1 MIKNYFKSAWRNII
15 RNKAFSIINIFG
27 LSIGISAALAIF
39 LIVHYEFSFDKF
51 EKDQNQVYRVVI
63 DASFNGTEGHS
74 AGVQVPLSNA
84 VQNEVTGVN
93 LTVPLIQFQGDVTAK
108 VNTTKKGEPAR
119 SVFKKQ
125 ENIIFTNPQY
135 FQLLNYKWI
144 AGSQKAA
151 LENPFSVVLTQSR
164 AQQYFPNI
172 SPQNIIGRHINYN
185 DNITATVSGVVKAL
199 DEQTVFNAAEFISY
213 ATIEKTNLKKEFM
226 MDVWDDWMAYSQLYV
241 KLSKNTST
249 AGIESQLKNLL
260 EKYDKGANKNP
271 ALQIAF
277 HLQPLNDI
285 HFDRNYTS
293 PGGRIADKSTLY
305 GLLAIAAFLL
315 LLGCINF
322 INLTTAQASQRAKE
336 IGIRKTMGSSRKNL
350 VFQFL
355 TETFFIT
362 FIATVISI
370 IIAPLL
376 LRMFADFIPEGLHLG
391 LIHQPSIIIFLILL
405 TLTVSF
411 LSGLYPALILS
422 GFKPALVLK
431 NQAISSSSKTR
442 NTWVR
447 KTLTVSQFVI
457 AQFFVIATLMVSKQ
471 INYSINSDI
480 GFTTNGIITFDTP
493 RDTVATHNQQ
503 LLNEINAIPEV
514 QIAGTG
520 FYSPADR
527 GVSIVNVIYEPKK
540 DLKANIQIRWGDP
553 NYLKVYHLKLLAG
566 RNVEASDTMKEF
578 LINNTYAKLL
588 GFQKPGDAIGKQL
601 FFNNK
606 NMPIVG
612 VLQDF
617 RETSTRGKIDPL
629 VFAGSPGSTFHIRLK
644 PNAAGG
650 FEWKNGISKIQKDFK
665 SIYPDADFSYQFV
678 DEKIA
683 SLYQSEQK
691 TASLLKWSTGLAIL
705 ISCLGLLGLVIFTT
719 NNRKKEI
726 GVRKV
731 LGASVM
737 QITSSLSTDFMR
749 LVLLAFIIATPIAW
763 WATYKWLQNYA
774 YKTNM
779 SWWIFAISGIS
790 MLLIALITLSLQTI
804 KAARA
809 NPVESLRSE

>member
-1 MIKNYFKSAWRNII
+1 
-15 RNKAFSIINIFG
+15 
-27 LSIGISAALAIF
+27 
-39 LIVHYEFSFDKF
+39 
-51 EKDQNQVYRVVI
+51 
-63 DASFNGTEGHS
+63 
-74 AGVQVPLSNA
+74 
-84 VQNEVTGVN
+84 
-93 LTVPLIQFQGDVTAK
+93 
-108 VNTTKKGEPAR
+108 
-119 SVFKKQ
+119 
-125 ENIIFTNPQY
+125 
-135 FQLLNYKWI
+135 
-144 AGSQKAA
+144 
-151 LENPFSVVLTQSR
+151 
-164 AQQYFPNI
+164 
-172 SPQNIIGRHINYN
+172 
-185 DNITATVSGVVKAL
+185 
-199 DEQTVFNAAEFISY
+199 
-213 ATIEKTNLKKEFM
+213 
-226 MDVWDDWMAYSQLYV
+226 
-241 KLSKNTST
+241 
-249 AGIESQLKNLL
+249 
-260 EKYDKGANKNP
+260 
-271 ALQIAF
+271 LQIAF

-285 HFDRNYTS
+285 HFDSRYAS
-293 PGGRIADKSTLY
+293 PGVRIADKSTLY

-322 INLTTAQASQRAKE
+322 INFTTAQASQRAKE

-553 NYLKVYHLKLLAG
+553 NYLKVYHLKL
-566 RNVEASDTMKEF
+566 
-578 LINNTYAKLL
+578 
-588 GFQKPGDAIGKQL
+588 
-601 FFNNK
+601 
-606 NMPIVG
+606 
-612 VLQDF
+612 
-617 RETSTRGKIDPL
+617 
-629 VFAGSPGSTFHIRLK
+629 
-644 PNAAGG
+644 
-650 FEWKNGISKIQKDFK
+650 
-665 SIYPDADFSYQFV
+665 
-678 DEKIA
+678 
-683 SLYQSEQK
+683 
-691 TASLLKWSTGLAIL
+691 
-705 ISCLGLLGLVIFTT
+705 
-719 NNRKKEI
+719 
-726 GVRKV
+726 
-731 LGASVM
+731 
-737 QITSSLSTDFMR
+737 
-749 LVLLAFIIATPIAW
+749 
-763 WATYKWLQNYA
+763 
-774 YKTNM
+774 
-779 SWWIFAISGIS
+779 
-790 MLLIALITLSLQTI
+790 
-804 KAARA
+804 
-809 NPVESLRSE
+809 

>member
-1 MIKNYFKSAWRNII
+1 
-15 RNKAFSIINIFG
+15 
-27 LSIGISAALAIF
+27 
-39 LIVHYEFSFDKF
+39 
-51 EKDQNQVYRVVI
+51 
-63 DASFNGTEGHS
+63 
-74 AGVQVPLSNA
+74 
-84 VQNEVTGVN
+84 
-93 LTVPLIQFQGDVTAK
+93 
-108 VNTTKKGEPAR
+108 

-322 INLTTAQASQRAKE
+322 INLTTAQASQRTKE

-355 TETFFIT
+355 TETLFIT
-362 FIATVISI
+362 IVATILSVM
-370 IIAPLL
+370 IAPVLL
-376 LRMFADFIPEGLHLG
+376 KMFAGFIPEGLHFDL
-391 LIHQPSIIIFLILL
+391 LHQPVMIIFLLLL
-405 TLTVSF
+405 TLCVSF
-411 LSGLYPALILS
+411 LSGVYPAMILS
-422 GFKPALVLK
+422 GFKPVLVLK
-431 NQAISSSSKTR
+431 NQSVSHSSQTR
-442 NTWVR
+442 NAWVR

-471 INYSINSDI
+471 INYSINSDL
-480 GFTTNGIITFDTP
+480 GFAKDGILTFDTP
-493 RDTVATHNQQ
+493 RDTVAINNQK
-503 LLNEINAIPEV
+503 LLNDINAIPEV
-514 QIAGTG
+514 DIASRG
-520 FYSPADR
+520 FLSPADQ
-527 GVSIVNVIYEPKK
+527 GV
-540 DLKANIQIRWGDP
+540 A
-553 NYLKVYHLKLLAG
+553 
-566 RNVEASDTMKEF
+566 
-578 LINNTYAKLL
+578 
-588 GFQKPGDAIGKQL
+588 
-601 FFNNK
+601 
-606 NMPIVG
+606 
-612 VLQDF
+612 
-617 RETSTRGKIDPL
+617 
-629 VFAGSPGSTFHIRLK
+629 
-644 PNAAGG
+644 
-650 FEWKNGISKIQKDFK
+650 
-665 SIYPDADFSYQFV
+665 
-678 DEKIA
+678 
-683 SLYQSEQK
+683 
-691 TASLLKWSTGLAIL
+691 
-705 ISCLGLLGLVIFTT
+705 FT
-719 NNRKKEI
+719 N
-726 GVRKV
+726 
-731 LGASVM
+731 
-737 QITSSLSTDFMR
+737 
-749 LVLLAFIIATPIAW
+749 
-763 WATYKWLQNYA
+763 
-774 YKTNM
+774 
-779 SWWIFAISGIS
+779 
-790 MLLIALITLSLQTI
+790 
-804 KAARA
+804 
-809 NPVESLRSE
+809 

>member
-1 MIKNYFKSAWRNII
+1 MIKNYFKTAWRNII
-15 RNKAFSIINIFG
+15 RNKAFSFINVFG
-27 LSIGISAALAIF
+27 LSIGISAALVIF

-51 EKDQNQVYRVVI
+51 EKDQNQIYRVVI
-63 DASFNGTEGHS
+63 DANFNGTEGYS
-74 AGVQVPLSNA
+74 PAVQAPLSNT
-84 VQNEVTGVN
+84 VQNEVTGVA
-93 LTVPLIQFQGDVTAK
+93 LTVPIRQFQGDANAK
-108 VNTTKKGEPAR
+108 VSIANKSEAAPL
-119 SVFKKQ
+119 VFKKQ
-125 ENIIFTNPQY
+125 GNIIFTNAQY
-135 FQLLNYKWI
+135 FQLLNYDWI
-144 AGSQKAA
+144 AGSQKTA
-151 LENPFSVVLTQSR
+151 LADPYSVVLTQSR
-164 AQQYFPNI
+164 AQQYFPNV
-172 SPQNIIGRHINYN
+172 SPQHIIGRQINYN
-185 DNITATVSGVVKAL
+185 DNLTATVSGVVKDL
-199 DEQTVFNAAEFISY
+199 GEQTVFNAAEFISY
-213 ATIEKTNLKKEFM
+213 ATISKTSLQKDYM
-226 MDVWDDWMAYSQLYV
+226 MNVWDGWFTQLYIR
-241 KLSKNTST
+241 LSKNTSPERT
-249 AGIESQLKNLL
+249 EAQLENLL
-260 EKYDKGANKNP
+260 NKYDKDANKNP

-285 HFDRNYTS
+285 HFDSKYAS
-293 PGGRIADKSTLY
+293 SGVRIADKSTLY

-362 FIATVISI
+362 LIATIISI

-376 LRMFADFIPEGLHLG
+376 LKIFSNFIPEGLHYD
-391 LIHQPSIIIFLILL
+391 LIHQPSVIIFLVLL
-405 TLTVSF
+405 TVSVSF

-422 GFKPALVLK
+422 GFKPVLVLN
-431 NQAISSSSKTR
+431 NQPFLNFSQTR
-442 NTWVR
+442 HAWVR

-471 INYSINSDI
+471 INYSINSNI
-480 GFTTNGIITFDTP
+480 GFTTDGIITFDTP
-493 RDTVATHNQQ
+493 QDTIASHNQQ

-514 QIAGTG
+514 AVAATG
-520 FYSPADR
+520 FYSPADV
-527 GVSIVNVIYEPKK
+527 GQSIANVIYAPKK

-553 NYLKVYHLKLLAG
+553 NYLKVYQIKLLAG
-566 RNVEASDTMKEF
+566 RDVEPSDTMKEF

-588 GFQKPGDAIGKQL
+588 GFQKPEDAIGKQL
-601 FFNNK
+601 SFRGK

-612 VLQDF
+612 VMQDF
-617 RETSTRGKIDPL
+617 HETSTRGVIDPL
-629 VFAGSPGSTFHIRLK
+629 VFSGSNGSTFHIRLK
-644 PNAAGG
+644 PNTAGG
-650 FEWKNGISKIQKDFK
+650 FEWKDGISKIQKAFK
-665 SIYPDADFSYQFV
+665 QVYPDADFSYQFV

-683 SLYQSEQK
+683 SLYQSEQR

-719 NNRKKEI
+719 NSRKKEI

-749 LVLLAFIIATPIAW
+749 LVLLAFIIAAPIAW

-779 SWWIFAISGIS
+779 SWWIFAISGFS
-790 MLLIALITLSLQTI
+790 MLLIALITLSMQTI